1 MNREQLSKYKKN
13 KRDIENLDGI
23 IAKLQERLDAVP
35 VVSGKVTKSSDEFPY
50 IEEHVQVRVEEPK
63 AATALKMRIHEKEKR
78 KDQLIR
84 ENEKVEK
91 YITAMPD
98 GTTKDIFE
106 MVPKYLPIF
115 NNRTVKHIILTS
127 GRAGTKSS
135 YAAIRTDYQ
144 IVSDPHGSAVV
155 LRKHHNKLRKTVY
168 KEMIRGI
175 NRLGISKNKFTITKS
190 PMEITYKKYGTT
202 IYFSGSDGIDDT
214 KGIIDED
221 KPIKLVVLD
230 ELTRNQS

>member
-35 VVSGKVTKSSDEFPY
+35 VVSGKVTKSSDDFPY

-63 AATALKMRIHEKEKR
+63 AATALKMRIYEKEKR

-91 YITAMPD
+91 YIAAMPD

-106 MVPKYLPIF
+106 MVYLDGMTQNEVAEYLGYTKGRISQIITE
-115 NNRTVKHIILTS
+115 TVK
-127 GRAGTKSS
+127 
-135 YAAIRTDYQ
+135 D
-144 IVSDPHGSAVV
+144 
-155 LRKHHNKLRKTVY
+155 
-168 KEMIRGI
+168 
-175 NRLGISKNKFTITKS
+175 
-190 PMEITYKKYGTT
+190 
-202 IYFSGSDGIDDT
+202 
-214 KGIIDED
+214 
-221 KPIKLVVLD
+221 
-230 ELTRNQS
+230 

>member
-63 AATALKMRIHEKEKR
+63 AATALKMRIYEKEKR

-91 YITAMPD
+91 YIAAMPD
-98 GTTKDIFE
+98 GTTKDIKDTYVVKSLSAKGKNYDIIDPSTGEIFHF
-106 MVPKYLPIF
+106 VPGTRIQNSQIF
-115 NNRTVKHIILTS
+115 AGK
-127 GRAGTKSS
+127 GTKHPLYPGVAEGLSEQIGGTPS
-135 YAAIRTDYQ
+135 KWQHCKGHGIVDYYGDDRLAEVHWFQ
-144 IVSDPHGSAVV
+144 EE
-155 LRKHHNKLRKTVY
+155 TVG
-168 KEMIRGI
+168 KV
-175 NRLGISKNKFTITKS
+175 KFKVKRW
-190 PMEITYKKYGTT
+190 E
-202 IYFSGSDGIDDT
+202 
-214 KGIIDED
+214 DED
-221 KPIKLVVLD
+221 
-230 ELTRNQS
+230 

>member
-63 AATALKMRIHEKEKR
+63 AATALKMRIYEKEKR

-91 YITAMPD
+91 YIAAMPD

-106 MVPKYLPIF
+106 MVFLDGMTQREAAEWVGYTQARISQ
-115 NNRTVKHIILTS
+115 IL
-127 GRAGTKSS
+127 K
-135 YAAIRTDYQ
+135 D
-144 IVSDPHGSAVV
+144 
-155 LRKHHNKLRKTVY
+155 L
-168 KEMIRGI
+168 
-175 NRLGISKNKFTITKS
+175 
-190 PMEITYKKYGTT
+190 
-202 IYFSGSDGIDDT
+202 
-214 KGIIDED
+214 
-221 KPIKLVVLD
+221 
-230 ELTRNQS
+230 

>member
-35 VVSGKVTKSSDEFPY
+35 VVSGKVTKSSDDFPY

-63 AATALKMRIHEKEKR
+63 AATALKMRIYEKEKR

-91 YITAMPD
+91 YIAAMPD

-106 MVPKYLPIF
+106 MVFLDGMTQNEVAEYLGYTKGRISQIITE
-115 NNRTVKHIILTS
+115 TVK
-127 GRAGTKSS
+127 
-135 YAAIRTDYQ
+135 D
-144 IVSDPHGSAVV
+144 
-155 LRKHHNKLRKTVY
+155 
-168 KEMIRGI
+168 
-175 NRLGISKNKFTITKS
+175 
-190 PMEITYKKYGTT
+190 
-202 IYFSGSDGIDDT
+202 
-214 KGIIDED
+214 
-221 KPIKLVVLD
+221 
-230 ELTRNQS
+230 

>member
-1 MNREQLSKYKKN
+1 MNRELLNKYKKN

-35 VVSGKVTKSSDEFPY
+35 VVSGKVTKSSDDFPY

-91 YITAMPD
+91 YIAAMPD

-106 MVPKYLPIF
+106 MVFLDGMTQKEVAECVGYTQARISQ
-115 NNRTVKHIILTS
+115 IL
-127 GRAGTKSS
+127 K
-135 YAAIRTDYQ
+135 D
-144 IVSDPHGSAVV
+144 
-155 LRKHHNKLRKTVY
+155 L
-168 KEMIRGI
+168 
-175 NRLGISKNKFTITKS
+175 
-190 PMEITYKKYGTT
+190 
-202 IYFSGSDGIDDT
+202 
-214 KGIIDED
+214 
-221 KPIKLVVLD
+221 
-230 ELTRNQS
+230 

>member
-35 VVSGKVTKSSDEFPY
+35 VVSGKVTKSSDDFPY

-63 AATALKMRIHEKEKR
+63 AATALKMRIYEKEKR

-91 YITAMPD
+91 YIAAMPD

-106 MVPKYLPIF
+106 MVFLDGMTQNEVAEYLGYTKGRMSQIITE
-115 NNRTVKHIILTS
+115 TVK
-127 GRAGTKSS
+127 
-135 YAAIRTDYQ
+135 D
-144 IVSDPHGSAVV
+144 
-155 LRKHHNKLRKTVY
+155 
-168 KEMIRGI
+168 
-175 NRLGISKNKFTITKS
+175 
-190 PMEITYKKYGTT
+190 
-202 IYFSGSDGIDDT
+202 
-214 KGIIDED
+214 
-221 KPIKLVVLD
+221 
-230 ELTRNQS
+230 